1 MNKEM
6 YRKHLVGAVKA
17 LIEAE
22 QILFTSSLNVAMYP
36 WSGDLSHLEDGYE
49 ERDEMTFDLPLLK
62 SVEDLN
68 VKKIV
73 DLLTPIREAAEYLV
87 TVNRLTDSEFR
98 TGTNRHKR

>member
-1 MNKEM
+1 
-6 YRKHLVGAVKA
+6 
-17 LIEAE
+17 
-22 QILFTSSLNVAMYP
+22 
-36 WSGDLSHLEDGYE
+36 
-49 ERDEMTFDLPLLK
+49 MTFDLPLLK

-98 TGTNRHKR
+98 TGH

>member
-6 YRKHLVGAVKA
+6 YRKHIVGAVKA

-22 QILFTSSLNVAMYP
+22 QILFTSSLNVA

-49 ERDEMTFDLPLLK
+49 EGDEMTYDLPLLK

-87 TVNRLTDSEFR
+87 TVNRLIDEELGAYQNTQ
-98 TGTNRHKR
+98 